1 MKKIK
6 GTKKARERYQT
17 LSKVGK
23 EKKRQ
28 YGRKYQKN
36 LLKDEKKKKMLVYI
50 IRKMLIMLN
59 NARLQI
65 I

>member
-17 LSKVGK
+17 LSKEGK

-36 LLKDEKKKKMLVYI
+36 LLKDEK
-50 IRKMLIMLN
+50 
-59 NARLQI
+59 NACLYNQENAYNAK
-65 I
+65 

>member
-36 LLKDEKKKKMLVYI
+36 LLKDEKK
-50 IRKMLIMLN
+50 
-59 NARLQI
+59 NACLYNQENAYNAK
-65 I
+65 